1 MGLWKSEVAGFFI
14 LGVRRQGFLAQWE
27 ASGEGQRTG
36 TIEGRGG
43 NRETS
48 EKRLQESRQEDR
60 GGAGAEGVK
69 GKAEGLRDVLGGAQ
83 VQPTDGLDTQGER
96 KKNPGKLD
104 LRQKPLGGWNRYFL

>member
-1 MGLWKSEVAGFFI
+1 MGLWKSEDAGFFI

-60 GGAGAEGVK
+60 GSAGAEGVK
-69 GKAEGLRDVLGGAQ
+69 GKADGLRDVWGVA
-83 VQPTDGLDTQGER
+83 PTDGLDTQGER

-104 LRQKPLGGWNRYFL
+104 LRQKPLGGWNYSFL